1 MGRLRGARH
10 KLIQKSQ
17 NQEADDEHI
26 SLGRDKEKS
35 LTQDILRPVQ
45 RMYSDWDD

>member
-10 KLIQKSQ
+10 KLIQQSR
-17 NQEADDEHI
+17 NQEADDEYI
-26 SLGRDKEKS
+26 SLGKDKS
-35 LTQDILRPVQ
+35 LTQDIFRPVQ